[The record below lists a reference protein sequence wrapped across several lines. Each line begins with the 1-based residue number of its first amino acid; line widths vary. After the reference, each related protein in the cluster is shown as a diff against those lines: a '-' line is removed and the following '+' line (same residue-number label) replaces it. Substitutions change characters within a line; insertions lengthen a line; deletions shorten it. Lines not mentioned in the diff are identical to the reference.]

1 MGYVVVKTA
10 TAEEFVAVLPETDI
24 AGARCVAEKMR
35 QAVETIN
42 LKGEKASLQGRLLS
56 VSESPLMLRN
66 TLRVIDEANKAL
78 YLAKLKAETGL
89 FFPLKFFYEQYVLSS
104 FFPFHSLPLLTNTPP
119 YFKMHQYQKNEQVI
133 MNLIL

>member
-1 MGYVVVKTA
+1 MKSVVGKGTP
-10 TAEEFVAVLPETDI
+10 FVLTFPTKGSSRILQVHAVLLK
-24 AGARCVAEKMR
+24 RCDRRLK
-35 QAVETIN
+35 TIN
-42 LKGEKASLQGRLLS
+42 LKGEKASLQGRFS
-56 VSESPLMLRN
+56 LMLRN

-78 YLAKLKAETGL
+78 YLAKLKAETEL